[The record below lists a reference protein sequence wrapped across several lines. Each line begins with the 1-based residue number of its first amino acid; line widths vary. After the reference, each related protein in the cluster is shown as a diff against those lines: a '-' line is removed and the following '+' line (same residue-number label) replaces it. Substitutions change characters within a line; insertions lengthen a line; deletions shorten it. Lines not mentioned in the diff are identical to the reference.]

1 MKSAPAFGSGK
12 FIDLLVHLCHKIGK
26 PGTLFYLRL
35 GIAGF
40 ILLVLLKMVDFHYLG
55 VTLASVK
62 PQLVVAGL
70 SIMLLNYCLKTYR
83 WALILWVRRPD
94 ISFGRLARFNFV
106 SIFLGSFLLSS
117 VSADIARVYYVS
129 QHTADP
135 RAAISSIF
143 ADRIIGTFSLAI
155 VTIAAFLVLLE
166 TELFP
171 IGSILSYGIAAFL
184 LLTLG
189 LPFTLRSRAVLHG
202 ITRLFE
208 RLAGRRLFAGVQDM
222 SDHLRS
228 YGSAAAVMIKVLLIS
243 FVNLF
248 IAVLE
253 FYFIAKGFSA
263 QISIGYFFVFIPLVI
278 FLATL
283 PVSIGGMGLVEA
295 GLVFFF
301 SKVGMPLEMC
311 FGTALVY
318 RALQLT
324 CMLPGAALYLFN
336 GFAVKELSA

>member
-1 MKSAPAFGSGK
+1 MPQ
-12 FIDLLVHLCHKIGK
+12 KIGK
-26 PGTLFYLRL
+26 AGTLFYLRL

-40 ILLVLLKMVDFHYLG
+40 ILLVLLRMVDFHHMG
-55 VTLASVK
+55 GTLASVK
-62 PQLVVAGL
+62 PQLIIVGL

-184 LLTLG
+184 LLTLA
-189 LPFTLRSRAVLHG
+189 LPFPLRSGAVLRNTALRT
-202 ITRLFE
+202 I
-208 RLAGRRLFAGVQDM
+208 RRKKPLRGVQDM

-228 YGSAAAVMIKVLLIS
+228 IRERRGSAAVMIKVLLIS
-243 FVNLF
+243 FV
-248 IAVLE
+248 
-253 FYFIAKGFSA
+253 
-263 QISIGYFFVFIPLVI
+263 
-278 FLATL
+278 
-283 PVSIGGMGLVEA
+283 
-295 GLVFFF
+295 VFFF
-301 SKVGMPLEMC
+301 SKPGTVLEIC
-311 FGTALVY
+311 FGTSLVY
-318 RALQLT
+318 GALQLT
-324 CMLPGAALYLFN
+324 CMLPGRVLYLVN